1 MPMHTFWHHG
11 SDDMTEL
18 FAAHAAAMGELK
30 NAPHTAANHFARKGK
45 DGKPIANYAD
55 LATVLDTVRP
65 VLAKHGLSVFQSFAC
80 GQGEAGG
87 WALVTTLG
95 HKSGQYI
102 RSYLPMRADME
113 PQKFAAAATYYKRI
127 ALCALVGIAS
137 EDDDDGEVAQ
147 QAATTAQAADGGQRE
162 AMAIKA
168 LNAAKTAADRAAIVA
183 KAQGYVSAGT
193 LSPQSL
199 LAIQSHRQ
207 TLDAAEAEAA
217 EMQAEQP
224 AATNGRAKRQPAEVA
239 S

>member
-1 MPMHTFWHHG
+1 MPMSSYWSHG

-18 FAAHAAAMGELK
+18 FAAHAAALGELR
-30 NAPHTAANHFARKGK
+30 NAPHTAANHFAKKGK
-45 DGKPIANYAD
+45 DGRPIANYAD
-55 LATVLDTVRP
+55 LATVLDTIRP
-65 VLAKHGLSVFQSFAC
+65 VLAKHGLSVMQAFVER
-80 GQGEAGG
+80 GDNGG
-87 WALVTTLG
+87 NWCLVTTLG
-95 HKSGQYI
+95 HKSGQYA

-113 PQKFAAAATYYKRI
+113 PQKFAGAATYYKRI
-127 ALCALVGIAS
+127 ALCAVLGIAS

-147 QAATTAQAADGGQRE
+147 QAASTTQAADSGQRE
-162 AMAIKA
+162 SMAIKA

-199 LAIQSHRQ
+199 LTIQSHRQ

-224 AATNGRAKRQPAEVA
+224 SAAKGRRQPAEVVA
-239 S
+239 